1 MARRRGARKEP
12 EGVDRDLGPPAD
24 PTSVARTILLAKLTG
39 QSRSR
44 DELAR
49 ALEAKNVPIDAANTV
64 LDRFTEVGL
73 IDDRAFAQSWVES
86 RQSTRGLSRR
96 ALAVELRRKG
106 IAEELIQE
114 SVSAIDGDRERA
126 SARELVDRKL
136 ASTRRLDQATRFRR
150 LAAMLGRKG
159 YAPGLCVAVVR
170 EALSADECVPSAEPT
185 GRHAF
190 QRATPDWL
198 DPD

>member
-1 MARRRGARKEP
+1 MVRRRGARNEP

-39 QSRSR
+39 QARSR

-49 ALEAKNVPIDAANTV
+49 ALDAKNVPIDAANTV

-73 IDDRAFAQSWVES
+73 IDDQAFAQAWVES

-114 SVSAIDGDRERA
+114 TVSAIDGDRERA
-126 SARELVDRKL
+126 LARELVDRKL

-150 LAAMLGRKG
+150 LASMLGRKG
-159 YAPGLCVAVVR
+159 YPPGLCAAVVR
-170 EALSADECVPSAEPT
+170 DALGADDSAPSTEPT
-185 GRHAF
+185 GRYASQF
-190 QRATPDWL
+190 ANPDWA
-198 DPD
+198 DPE

>member
-1 MARRRGARKEP
+1 MTRRRGARDEP
-12 EGVDRDLGPPAD
+12 VGADRDLGPPAD
-24 PTSVARTILLAKLTG
+24 PTSAARTILLAKLTG
-39 QSRSR
+39 QARSR

-49 ALEAKNVPIDAANTV
+49 ALDAKDVPIDAANAV

-73 IDDRAFAQSWVES
+73 IDDQAFAQAWVES

-114 SVSAIDGDRERA
+114 TVSEIDAERERDL
-126 SARELVDRKL
+126 ARGLVDRKL
-136 ASTRRLDQATRFRR
+136 ASTRRLDRATRFRR

-159 YAPGLCVAVVR
+159 YPPGLCAAVVR
-170 EALSADECVPSAEPT
+170 AALDADESALSGEPS
-185 GRHAF
+185 GRYGF
-190 QRATPDWL
+190 QPLETDWP

>member
-1 MARRRGARKEP
+1 MARRRGARNEP

-39 QSRSR
+39 QARSR

-49 ALEAKNVPIDAANTV
+49 ALDAKNVPVDAANTV

-73 IDDRAFAQSWVES
+73 IDDQAFAQAWVES

-114 SVSAIDGDRERA
+114 TVSGIDGDRERVL
-126 SARELVDRKL
+126 ARELVDRKL

-150 LAAMLGRKG
+150 LASMLGRKG
-159 YAPGLCVAVVR
+159 YAPGLCAAVVR
-170 EALSADECVPSAEPT
+170 EALSADESAPSAERT
-185 GRHAF
+185 GRHAS
-190 QRATPDWL
+190 RYANSDWA

>member
-1 MARRRGARKEP
+1 MARRRGARNEP

-39 QSRSR
+39 QARSR

-49 ALEAKNVPIDAANTV
+49 ALDAKNVPVDAANTV

-73 IDDRAFAQSWVES
+73 IDDQAFAQAWVES
-86 RQSTRGLSRR
+86 RQSSRGLSRR

-114 SVSAIDGDRERA
+114 TVSGIDGDRERVL
-126 SARELVDRKL
+126 ARELVDRKL

-150 LAAMLGRKG
+150 LASMLGRKG

-170 EALSADECVPSAEPT
+170 EALSADESAPSAERT
-185 GRHAF
+185 GRHAS
-190 QRATPDWL
+190 RYPNSDWA